1 MKVQVQEYYDN
12 SYDFERQSSLVIK
25 IDGKRVFGISE
36 LCECPEDATFR
47 RDLSDCN
54 NIPSLLRRAYESG
67 KNGEEFEIEYIKE
80 EE

>member
-1 MKVQVQEYYDN
+1 MKVQVQECYDN

-25 IDGKRVFGISE
+25 IDDKRVFRMNE
-36 LCECPEDATFR
+36 LCECPEDATFG

-54 NIPSLLRRAYESG
+54 NIPDLLRRAYEAG
-67 KNGEEFEIEYIKE
+67 KNGELFEIEYINE